1 MHEQVKLARDRAY
14 QAEAEAREIKPN
26 EALLKEVERLQQDNT
41 TLRRSRLEPSLED
54 EADKL
59 MNFSDEMDKRQDEV
73 NDIRR
78 QLVEAQAETARMKA
92 ENKRLEEKG
101 RASGPP
107 HGVVAVAADH
117 VSVASERLERE
128 EEEAPAQATDAA
140 HAEVMKLRRANN
152 KLRFEL
158 SEMQERNK
166 ALQQQLDQ
174 RGPAPAAEDPPHT
187 QFPTGGDAWGS
198 FGSQQGG
205 PRMDV
210 QSDPFGG
217 RARTMST
224 HPQHGPGNASVDS
237 RVDDPLEPDPVST
250 REHSGGREVGMWSGR
265 NSADA
270 TQADAAQPRDLAQ
283 LFQSIK
289 GADQGGAVGVYIIRR
304 QVINIEGR
312 TKGEFI
318 TYTVTDKESGDFVMV
333 AVTQTELLK
342 GLPVTRLFSEDVKR
356 LCHEGTSPDGT
367 HRETPAQT
375 TPIVFIS
382 MHLNHGWV
390 FCVLQRATLA
400 S

>member
-1 MHEQVKLARDRAY
+1 M
-14 QAEAEAREIKPN
+14 
-26 EALLKEVERLQQDNT
+26 ERLQQDNT
-41 TLRRSRLEPSLED
+41 ALRRSKLEPSLED

-101 RASGPP
+101 RGSGPP
-107 HGVVAVAADH
+107 HGVVAVAADR
-117 VSVASERLERE
+117 VSVANERLERE
-128 EEEAPAQATDAA
+128 EEEVPAQATDAA

-174 RGPAPAAEDPPHT
+174 RGPAAPAADDAPPHT

-198 FGSQQGG
+198 FGSQAG
-205 PRMDV
+205 PRMDAH
-210 QSDPFGG
+210 SDPFGG
-217 RARTMST
+217 RARTMSN
-224 HPQHGPGNASVDS
+224 HAQNGLGNASVDS
-237 RVDDPLEPDPVST
+237 RADDPLEPDPVST
-250 REHSGGREVGMWSGR
+250 REHSGGREIGMWSGR

-270 TQADAAQPRDLAQ
+270 TQPDAAQPRDLAQ

-312 TKGEFI
+312 TKGKFI

-367 HRETPAQT
+367 HRETPAPT
-375 TPIVFIS
+375 KPFATPIIFIS
-382 MHLNHGWV
+382 RTFHRNHGWV
-390 FCVLQRATLA
+390 FACCSGLHWQACAEDGSAWQDFQPLQVLTRRP
-400 S
+400 